1 MILDIY
7 RDDFSR
13 IYIFPPCIYVDSL
26 WLPAKNY
33 IEKEMKV
40 QRTDEDPIYF
50 DHYDRDALHE
60 VLDTK
65 HYITHCMKN
74 QGDKRLF
81 QILLIID
88 DFAGDPAVTRQSN
101 MLHTLDIRGRR
112 MISTI
117 VAIQK
122 FNAIRQII
130 WVNATESFVYR
141 LRNMKDLEISW
152 P

>member
-1 MILDIY
+1 
-7 RDDFSR
+7 
-13 IYIFPPCIYVDSL
+13 
-26 WLPAKNY
+26 
-33 IEKEMKV
+33 MKV
-40 QRTDEDPIYF
+40 QHTDSFYF
-50 DHYDRDALHE
+50 YHYD
-60 VLDTK
+60 LDSF
-65 HYITHCMKN
+65 HAILDFQPNITHCMKN

-141 LRNMKDLEISW
+141 LRNMKDLETCIEEVSAISCSEDIARIVSDCSQ
-152 P
+152 